1 MNIRSD
7 LQAVQSASS
16 DTALSSVQRAA
27 ANPGTHLDS
36 VSASTSESTSTS
48 ADQAHLSVAASLVSQ
63 AASLP
68 DVRAE
73 KVQSIQAAIASG
85 NYHVSS
91 SDVAQSL
98 INRLLGGRK

>member
-36 VSASTSESTSTS
+36 VSTSTS
-48 ADQAHLSVAASLVSQ
+48 ADQAHLSAAASLVSQ
-63 AASLP
+63 AASLS
-68 DVRAE
+68 DVRLE

-98 INRLLGGRK
+98 INHLLGGRE